1 MFRKNLSRRRDQYP
15 TGRKILNNT
24 NSFSLMDGQ
33 MTNGVKFF
41 WKKRLGTFIEEKINY
56 YW

>member
-1 MFRKNLSRRRDQYP
+1 
-15 TGRKILNNT
+15 
-24 NSFSLMDGQ
+24 MDGQ

-41 WKKRLGTFIEEKINY
+41 WKKRLGTFNEEKINY